1 MYDGPSRT
9 DAEREAI
16 QAAVGFAEKFTAAM
30 DDDFNTAQAL
40 GHLYALTR
48 ILNAVIHRPAQGED
62 SGFSREVSE
71 ACCAVF
77 KDVGSVFGLFQSEP
91 EQYFSARK
99 QDGISTAGISEADVQ
114 RLIDERLEARQ
125 QKNWARA
132 DEIRDELA
140 AKGITLKD
148 TSQGTE
154 WSVK

>member
-1 MYDGPSRT
+1 MS
-9 DAEREAI
+9 A
-16 QAAVGFAEKFTAAM
+16 
-30 DDDFNTAQAL
+30 
-40 GHLYALTR
+40 
-48 ILNAVIHRPAQGED
+48 
-62 SGFSREVSE
+62 
-71 ACCAVF
+71 ACCTVF

-99 QDGISTAGISEADVQ
+99 HEGISTAGISEADVQ
-114 RLIDERLEARQ
+114 RLIDERLEARR